1 MTQFPIFR
9 YHKIL
14 NMRIFIYLFPFF
26 ILHGL
31 SAQKTE
37 LLTPFEKNDNHTA
50 TYDEAIDYYQKLA
63 NQYGTVNMVEEGLTD
78 SGKPLHT
85 VIISETPVINRKEAR
100 QHNKAVLLINNAI
113 HAGEPCGV
121 DASMMLAREL
131 ATTHKELLKEVV
143 VVIIPFYNIGGVLN
157 RNSHTRA
164 NQNGPESYG
173 FRGNARNYDLNRDFI
188 KCDTENARS
197 FAKLYQ
203 KWRPDVFVD
212 NHTSN
217 GADYKYT
224 LTLIPTQSNKLPSAM
239 QQYMDDKLLPS
250 LFSEMKKTDWEMTPY
265 VYPRTTPDEG
275 IRAFLDS
282 PRYSS
287 GYASLH
293 FAYSFMPETHML
305 KPFAGRVKSTHTFLH
320 TMLDHINQNKNEI
333 VASRK
338 RALEEIQNSK
348 TLSVDWTLDQ
358 SKHDSLLF
366 KGYTPTMIAS
376 KVTGGERLYYDHDK
390 PFEKNIPFW
399 KYYKASQKVDI
410 PEAYV
415 LPQSYRHL
423 ADLMRIH
430 GVEIETLSSDK
441 IIAVDQ
447 YKIIDFKTGSNPYE
461 GHYLHSNVSVE
472 KSSMQVQYKKGDF
485 LISTSQ
491 DAIQYIVHVLEPQ
504 SKDSFFAWNYFD
516 SILQQKEHFS
526 AYVFEDRAYELL
538 QTDASLKKA
547 FEDKKSTDVEFAK
560 DSRAQLDFIYHH
572 SPHYEKTHRVYPVG
586 KVMR

>member
-1 MTQFPIFR
+1 
-9 YHKIL
+9 
-14 NMRIFIYLFPFF
+14 
-26 ILHGL
+26 
-31 SAQKTE
+31 
-37 LLTPFEKNDNHTA
+37 
-50 TYDEAIDYYQKLA
+50 
-63 NQYGTVNMVEEGLTD
+63 
-78 SGKPLHT
+78 
-85 VIISETPVINRKEAR
+85 
-100 QHNKAVLLINNAI
+100 
-113 HAGEPCGV
+113 
-121 DASMMLAREL
+121 
-131 ATTHKELLKEVV
+131 
-143 VVIIPFYNIGGVLN
+143 
-157 RNSHTRA
+157 
-164 NQNGPESYG
+164 
-173 FRGNARNYDLNRDFI
+173 
-188 KCDTENARS
+188 
-197 FAKLYQ
+197 
-203 KWRPDVFVD
+203 
-212 NHTSN
+212 
-217 GADYKYT
+217 
-224 LTLIPTQSNKLPSAM
+224 M

>member
-85 VIISETPVINRKEAR
+85 VIISETPVINRKKAR

-305 KPFAGRVKSTHTFLH
+305 QPFAGRVKSTHTFLH